1 MMITRYGK
9 RYWAVWD
16 GEDLVAVTVYKKG
29 ATEVLRRL
37 MLRIRDRPKTEAM
50 AL

>member
-1 MMITRYGK
+1 MTITKYGK

-29 ATEVLRRL
+29 AQEILRRL
-37 MLRIRDRPKTEAM
+37 LQRIRQRPKTKAI
-50 AL
+50 AV

>member
-1 MMITRYGK
+1 VTMAKYGR

-29 ATEVLRRL
+29 AKEVRRRL
-37 MLRIRDRPKTEAM
+37 MRGIRRRPQTEAT